1 MGRPNCKRRGGRS
14 ALARPLRLAR
24 DWRCSRVATRCPHW
38 QKVRVLP
45 LLRLR
50 QFLASSNGRATGGP
64 HKVAPTNAG
73 CDGSPGSPMGQSSAD
88 GADEPIVGQRPLPE
102 SLPFV
107 TTLEQDKETTAW
119 LGLQN
124 RKTKHTLRAKIYM
137 ESMAMRREDR
147 VGTLWRRAE
156 LSEANAKKMQHII
169 EHLEAE
175 ARIVAAQSPAAAAT
189 MKPRFRAGQSVF
201 SGGITGSKTRDRRRR
216 CIARKKGQP
225 GFLGRFSTLRCGR
238 RTRSMRGSS
247 IQAGYTPR
255 TDGTAPGSW
264 CRSRT

>member
-1 MGRPNCKRRGGRS
+1 MGRPDGRS
-14 ALARPLRLAR
+14 PSPLRLAR
-24 DWRCSRVATRCPHW
+24 IYRNARVTSTCPHW
-38 QKVRVLP
+38 QKRRALP

-50 QFLASSNGRATGGP
+50 QFLASSIRRATG
-64 HKVAPTNAG
+64 
-73 CDGSPGSPMGQSSAD
+73 DPGSPMGQSSAD

-119 LGLQN
+119 LGFQN
-124 RKTKHTLRAKIYM
+124 RKTKHTLRAKTYM

-175 ARIVAAQSPAAAAT
+175 AWIVAVQSPAA
-189 MKPRFRAGQSVF
+189 P
-201 SGGITGSKTRDRRRR
+201 
-216 CIARKKGQP
+216 C
-225 GFLGRFSTLRCGR
+225 LRIH
-238 RTRSMRGSS
+238 RG
-247 IQAGYTPR
+247 
-255 TDGTAPGSW
+255 
-264 CRSRT
+264 